1 MRRSLPGPA
10 LAGRAQDRAVQ
21 GRSYGL
27 FPVFRLFFGGIAS
40 MDWLISTA
48 AAQAQGAPGQPSALM
63 QFLPLVL
70 IFIVF
75 YFLLIRPQTKRAKEH
90 RAMVS
95 ALEVGAEVVTN
106 GGILGKVTEVSEQYL
121 TVEVAAGVNV
131 KVQRQAVSQILPKG
145 TLKSV

>member
-1 MRRSLPGPA
+1 MASMQRFASGPDGVGA
-10 LAGRAQDRAVQ
+10 PVYNAPLFSGRIN
-21 GRSYGL
+21 SYLLRGL
-27 FPVFRLFFGGIAS
+27 T

-48 AAQAQGAPGQPSALM
+48 AAQAQGAPGSPSALM

-106 GGILGKVTEVSEQYL
+106 GGILGRVTELGEQYL
-121 TVEVAAGVNV
+121 TVEIANGVQV
-131 KVQRQAVSQILPKG
+131 KVQRHTISQVLPKG